1 MIDEILFDTNILCYA
16 FNDAD
21 LAKRKVCE
29 KFVEEVFDG
38 KIHGVV
44 SNQILIEFFNAS
56 TRRLGFSLDD
66 SKKIVKSLIISERW
80 RKINYNYNTI
90 NRAID
95 NSEKLNVPFLD
106 FLIAETMKENGI
118 TEIIT
123 ENEKDFVHISGIKVI
138 NPFKI

>member
-21 LAKRKVCE
+21 LAKRKICE

-38 KIHGVV
+38 KISGVV

-56 TRRLGFSLDD
+56 TRRLGFPLDE

-80 RKINYNYNTI
+80 RKINYSYDTI

-95 NSEKLNVPFLD
+95 NSERLNVPFLD
-106 FLIAETMKENGI
+106 LLIAETMKENGI

-123 ENEKDFVHISGIKVI
+123 ENEKDFIHISGIKVI
-138 NPFKI
+138 NPFKT